1 MDLPRLT
8 NSFLFPFSF
17 SDLLLVH
24 HHYAEILLY
33 EYPVYDI
40 LNRPI
45 SGRWENGRAV
55 QCVEFIHAASEASR
69 ATMNAFLTLNP
80 EDLIHLNMMF
90 WLHVGRAAISMR
102 KMCFLTE
109 IPGLDVSLVRARL
122 DLPGVL
128 DKIIAMATM
137 ASAAMKKG
145 GGQPQQH
152 QQQQQQQQQRL
163 SQSRSQGLCTTTAAA
178 ANEGGEGTEVGPDD
192 KYFTYICDKNDML
205 VELAARMSR
214 VKSGYLEAIRLEK
227 TGMIPDQTAQAPI
240 HQLSIPATP
249 SSQAQQVFP
258 GQQTPFP
265 PELWNPGVGDTLLT
279 TDEDFWQMF
288 WQEWQTG

>member
-1 MDLPRLT
+1 
-8 NSFLFPFSF
+8 
-17 SDLLLVH
+17 
-24 HHYAEILLY
+24 
-33 EYPVYDI
+33 
-40 LNRPI
+40 
-45 SGRWENGRAV
+45 
-55 QCVEFIHAASEASR
+55 
-69 ATMNAFLTLNP
+69 MNAFLTLNP

-90 WLHVGRAAISMR
+90 WLHVGRAVISMR

-109 IPGLDVSLVRARL
+109 IPGLDVSLGRARL

-145 GGQPQQH
+145 GRQPQQH
-152 QQQQQQQQQRL
+152 QQQQQL
-163 SQSRSQGLCTTTAAA
+163 SQSRSQGLCTTAAAA
-178 ANEGGEGTEVGPDD
+178 ANEGGEGTEGGPDD

-205 VELAARMSR
+205 VELAGRMSR

-227 TGMIPDQTAQAPI
+227 TGMIPDQTAQAPVR
-240 HQLSIPATP
+240 QLSITATT

-265 PELWNPGVGDTLLT
+265 PRAMESGGGGYTAHDGRGLLA
-279 TDEDFWQMF
+279 DVLAGMAD
-288 WQEWQTG
+288 